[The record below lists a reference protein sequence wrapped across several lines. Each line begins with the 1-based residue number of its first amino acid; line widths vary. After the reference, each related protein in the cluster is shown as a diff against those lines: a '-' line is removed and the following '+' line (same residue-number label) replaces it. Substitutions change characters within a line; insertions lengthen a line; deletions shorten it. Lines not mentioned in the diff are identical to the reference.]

1 MKHWIACLLALGVSL
16 SGAPPSAAQTAFDQI
31 KSGGTLI
38 WGADQEGGGPY
49 VYPRDDDKSRVTG
62 FEMEL
67 AEKLAEALGV
77 KARFQQGPWDQMP
90 SMLEARKV
98 HIVLNGYEWTPAR
111 AEAMAATIPYYVYGL
126 QLLARGDDETI
137 RSFDDLKKPGPRG
150 KRRVG
155 ILSGSAADDYMKEH
169 YAKDVEI
176 VSYDGNTDAMRDVEI
191 GRLDATLQ
199 DTPIVAYY
207 APKFAKLKKVAA
219 PVGGGYY
226 VIFARKG
233 EAALASALNSALI
246 RLYRDGTLERIY
258 RSYGI
263 WDEQQAELKAIV
275 ETGKFYGFSKEVT
288 AEVKAATPSPN
299 APPSEQKT
307 TQVPGF
313 LDSILI
319 LIQSAG
325 MTVILSVL
333 SFPLAMGLGLA
344 IALGRLYGPNWLR
357 PALVVYVEFMR
368 GTPLMLQLYFIF
380 FFLPVVG
387 VNVPAFWT
395 GIIGLAMNYAAYE
408 AEIYRAGLQAI
419 PKGQMEAGLAL
430 GMSRWKALRLCI
442 VPQAL
447 RIVIPPVINDFIAL
461 FKDTSVVS
469 VITLV
474 ELTKQFS
481 ILSRSD
487 PAQIAWL
494 MAATA
499 VLYILMSYPT
509 SLAARHVERRLLAPP
524 GAGARVHAAA

>member
-1 MKHWIACLLALGVSL
+1 MTRWIACLLAAVLGA
-16 SGAPPSAAQTAFDQI
+16 APASAQSALDRIQA
-31 KSGGTLI
+31 GGVLI
-38 WGADQEGGGPY
+38 WGADQEGGGPF

-62 FEMEL
+62 FEVDL

-77 KARFQQGPWDQMP
+77 KPQFQQGPWDQMP
-90 SMLEARKV
+90 SLLESRKV
-98 HIVLNGYEWTPAR
+98 HIVLNGYEWTPPR

-126 QLLARGDDETI
+126 QFLARADDETI
-137 RSFDDLKKPGPRG
+137 KSIEDLRKPGPRG

-155 ILSGSAADDYMKEH
+155 ILSASAADDYMKEH
-169 YAKDVEI
+169 FARDVEI

-207 APKFAKLKKVAA
+207 GPKFAKLKKVGA
-219 PVGGGYY
+219 PVGGGTY
-226 VIFARKG
+226 VILARKG
-233 EAALASALNSALI
+233 ETALVTALNAALI

-258 RSYGI
+258 RRYGI
-263 WDEQQAELKAIV
+263 WDAAQAELKAII
-275 ETGKFYGFSKEVT
+275 ETGKFYGYSKEVT
-288 AEVKAATPSPN
+288 AEVKPAAPAPGT
-299 APPSEQKT
+299 PPSSETKT
-307 TQVPGF
+307 SAVPGF

-325 MTVILSVL
+325 MTVVLSVI
-333 SFPLAMGLGLA
+333 SFPLAMALGLA
-344 IALGRLYGPNWLR
+344 IALGRLYGPGWLR

-419 PKGQMEAGLAL
+419 PKGQMEAAQAL
-430 GMSRWKALRLCI
+430 GMSRWLALRLAV
-442 VPQAL
+442 VPQAV

-494 MAATA
+494 MAVTA

-524 GAGARVHAAA
+524 GAGARAHVTP

>member
-1 MKHWIACLLALGVSL
+1 MNRTLACLLV
-16 SGAPPSAAQTAFDQI
+16 SGALLGAAPPALAQTALDQI
-31 KSGGTLI
+31 KSGGVLV

-62 FEMEL
+62 FEVEL
-67 AEKLAEALGV
+67 ADALAAALGV

-90 SMLEARKV
+90 SLLETRKV

-111 AEAMAATIPYYVYGL
+111 ADAMAATIPYYVYGL
-126 QLLARGDDETI
+126 QLMARGNDDTI
-137 RSFDDLKKPGPRG
+137 KSFDDLKKPGPNG

-155 ILSGSAADDYMKEH
+155 ILSGSAADDYMKEN
-169 YAKDVEI
+169 YGKDVDV

-207 APKFAKLKKVAA
+207 APKFAKLRKIGA

-233 EAALASALNSALI
+233 EAALVNALNSALI
-246 RLYRDGTLERIY
+246 KLYRDGTLERIY
-258 RSYGI
+258 KSYGI
-263 WDEQQAELKAIV
+263 WDDAQAELKGIV
-275 ETGKFYGFSKEVT
+275 ETGKFYGYSKDVT
-288 AEVKAATPSPN
+288 TEVKPATP
-299 APPSEQKT
+299 APGTPAEQKT
-307 TQVPGF
+307 TAVPGM
-313 LDSILI
+313 LDSVVI

-325 MTVILSVL
+325 MTVILAVI
-333 SFPLAMGLGLA
+333 SFPLAMALGLA
-344 IALGRLYGPNWLR
+344 VALGRLYGPGWLR
-357 PALVVYVEFMR
+357 PLLVVYVEFMR

-380 FFLPVVG
+380 FFLPVIG

-395 GIIGLAMNYAAYE
+395 GIIGLAINYAAYE

-419 PKGQMEAGLAL
+419 PKGQMEAALAL
-430 GMSRWKALRLCI
+430 GMPRWTALRLAI

-447 RIVIPPVINDFIAL
+447 RIIIPPVINDFIAL

-487 PAQIAWL
+487 PAEIAWL
-494 MAATA
+494 MAVTA
-499 VLYILMSYPT
+499 ILYILMSYPT
-509 SLAARHVERRLLAPP
+509 SLAARYVEKRVAIPQ
-524 GAGARVHAAA
+524 GAASRARVAA

>member
-1 MKHWIACLLALGVSL
+1 VKRWIVCLLVLGASL
-16 SGAPPSAAQTAFDQI
+16 GAAPASAQTGLDQI
-31 KSGGTLI
+31 KAGGALV
-38 WGADQEGGGPY
+38 WGADQEGGGPF
-49 VYPRDDDKSRVTG
+49 VYPRDDDKSRITG
-62 FEMEL
+62 FEVEL
-67 AEKLAEALGV
+67 AEKLAAALGV
-77 KARFQQGPWDQMP
+77 KAQFQQGPWDQMP

-126 QLLARGDDETI
+126 QLLARTDDGTI
-137 RSFDDLKKPGPRG
+137 TSFEDLRKPGSRG

-169 YAKDVEI
+169 FAKDVEI
-176 VSYDGNTDAMRDVEI
+176 VSYDGNTDSMRDVEI

-207 APKFAKLKKVAA
+207 APKFPKLKKVGA
-219 PVGGGYY
+219 PVGGGTY

-233 EAALASALNSALI
+233 EAALVTALNAALI
-246 RLYRDGTLERIY
+246 RLYRDRTLERIY

-263 WDEQQAELKAIV
+263 WDEAQAELKAIV
-275 ETGKFYGFSKEVT
+275 ETGKFYGYSKEVT
-288 AEVKAATPSPN
+288 ADVKPATPGTPASTEP
-299 APPSEQKT
+299 KT
-307 TQVPGF
+307 TAIPGF

-325 MTVILSVL
+325 MTVILSVI
-333 SFPLAMGLGLA
+333 SFPLAMALGLA

-408 AEIYRAGLQAI
+408 AEIYRAGLQAV

-442 VPQAL
+442 VPQAV

-494 MAATA
+494 MAVTA

-509 SLAARHVERRLLAPP
+509 SLAARHVEKRLLAPP
-524 GAGARVHAAA
+524 GAGARVHVTP

>member
-1 MKHWIACLLALGVSL
+1 MTRWIGCLFVLGVSL
-16 SGAPPSAAQTAFDQI
+16 GAAPSFAQTALDQI
-31 KSGGTLI
+31 KSGGALI
-38 WGADQEGGGPY
+38 WGADQEGGGPF

-62 FEMEL
+62 FEVEL

-77 KARFQQGPWDQMP
+77 RAQFQQGPWDQMP
-90 SMLEARKV
+90 SLLETRKV

-111 AEAMAATIPYYVYGL
+111 AEAMAASIPYYVYGL
-126 QLLARGDDETI
+126 QLLARSDDGTI
-137 RSFDDLKKPGPRG
+137 ASFDDLKKPGPRG

-169 YAKDVEI
+169 FARDVEI

-207 APKFAKLKKVAA
+207 APKFPKLKKVAA

-226 VIFARKG
+226 VIFARKD
-233 EAALASALNSALI
+233 ETALVTALNAALI

-258 RSYGI
+258 RGYGI
-263 WDEQQAELKAIV
+263 WDAAQAELKGIV
-275 ETGKFYGFSKEVT
+275 ETGKFYGFAKEVT
-288 AEVKAATPSPN
+288 AAVTPATAAPGTPP
-299 APPSEQKT
+299 AAEPKT
-307 TQVPGF
+307 SAVPGF
-313 LDSILI
+313 LDSIQI

-333 SFPLAMGLGLA
+333 SFPLAMALGLA

-430 GMSRWKALRLCI
+430 GMSRWTALRFCI
-442 VPQAL
+442 VPQAV

-494 MAATA
+494 MAVTA

-524 GAGARVHAAA
+524 GAGQSAHAAA

>member
-1 MKHWIACLLALGVSL
+1 MNRTLACLFALGAL
-16 SGAPPSAAQTAFDQI
+16 LCARPAPAQTALDQI
-31 KSGGTLI
+31 KSAGVLV

-49 VYPRDDDKSRVTG
+49 VYPRDDDKGRVTG
-62 FEMEL
+62 FEVE
-67 AEKLAEALGV
+67 LAEALAAALGV
-77 KARFQQGPWDQMP
+77 RAQFFQGPWDQMP
-90 SMLEARKV
+90 SLLETRKV
-98 HIVLNGYEWTPAR
+98 HVVLNGYEWTPAR

-126 QLLARGDDETI
+126 QLLARGGDDAI
-137 RSFDDLKKPGPRG
+137 KSFEDLKRPGSGGR
-150 KRRVG
+150 RRVG
-155 ILSGSAADDYMKEH
+155 VLSGSAADDYMKEH
-169 YAKDVEI
+169 YGKDVEV

-207 APKFAKLKKVAA
+207 GPKFAKLKKIGA
-219 PVGGGYY
+219 PVGGGHY
-226 VIFARKG
+226 VAFARKG
-233 EAALASALNSALI
+233 ETALVSALNSALI

-258 RSYGI
+258 RDYGI

-275 ETGKFYGFSKEVT
+275 ESGKFYGYAKEVT
-288 AEVKAATPSPN
+288 AAVGPAAPG
-299 APPSEQKT
+299 APTAETKT
-307 TQVPGF
+307 TAVPGF

-319 LIQSAG
+319 LVQSAG
-325 MTVILSVL
+325 MTVILAVI
-333 SFPLAMGLGLA
+333 SFPLAMALGLA
-344 IALGRLYGPNWLR
+344 IALGRLYGPDWLR

-395 GIIGLAMNYAAYE
+395 GIVGLAINYAAYE

-430 GMSRWKALRLCI
+430 GMSRWKALRLCV
-442 VPQAL
+442 VPQAVRL
-447 RIVIPPVINDFIAL
+447 VIPPVINDFISL

-494 MAATA
+494 MAVTA

-509 SLAARHVERRLLAPP
+509 SLAARRVERRLAIP
-524 GAGARVHAAA
+524 AGAAPRARAA

>member
-1 MKHWIACLLALGVSL
+1 MTRWIACLLALGVAL
-16 SGAPPSAAQTAFDQI
+16 CAAPSSAQTALDQI
-31 KSGGTLI
+31 KSGGALI
-38 WGADQEGGGPY
+38 WGADQEGGGPF

-62 FEMEL
+62 FEVDL

-77 KARFQQGPWDQMP
+77 KAHFQQGPWDQMP
-90 SMLEARKV
+90 SMLETRKV

-126 QLLARGDDETI
+126 QFLARADDETI
-137 RSFDDLKKPGPRG
+137 KTIDDVKKPGPRG

-169 YAKDVEI
+169 FGKDVEI

-207 APKFAKLKKVAA
+207 APKFAKLKKVGA

-233 EAALASALNSALI
+233 ETALVAALNAALI

-263 WDEQQAELKAIV
+263 WDDAQAELKTIV
-275 ETGKFYGFSKEVT
+275 ETGKFYGYAKDVT
-288 AEVKAATPSPN
+288 AEVKPASPGT
-299 APPSEQKT
+299 PPSTEPKT
-307 TQVPGF
+307 TGVPGF
-313 LDSILI
+313 VDSIVI

-325 MTVILSVL
+325 MTVILAFL
-333 SFPLAMGLGLA
+333 SFPLAMALGLA
-344 IALGRLYGPNWLR
+344 LALGRLYGPGWLR

-419 PKGQMEAGLAL
+419 PKGQMEAAQAL
-430 GMSRWKALRLCI
+430 GMSRWLALRLAV
-442 VPQAL
+442 VPQAV

-494 MAATA
+494 MAVTA

-524 GAGARVHAAA
+524 GAGARAHVTP